1 MKVNKNIPPNES
13 TFPNITGEKKST
25 IDKSF
30 DKLLIIWLLGVMSWY
45 KFIGA
50 LIIFEMQFLC
60 NCLFPNKEFL
70 VILINLI

>member
-30 DKLLIIWLLGVMSWY
+30 DKLLII
-45 KFIGA
+45 
-50 LIIFEMQFLC
+50 
-60 NCLFPNKEFL
+60 
-70 VILINLI
+70 